1 MTFSNAQAGHPQG
14 QIKANCLSCSVNC
27 DIWENNNTC
36 RVGFSFGFADF
47 SFCFALCVL
56 LGCFVLLVSV
66 FFLSQQKLFPCIF
79 GFVFRLLLNPL
90 DEKEDTYKGQISEI
104 LYNPPLILPLHV
116 LEKVKSRT

>member
-1 MTFSNAQAGHPQG
+1 MCASGLF
-14 QIKANCLSCSVNC
+14 CF
-27 DIWENNNTC
+27 
-36 RVGFSFGFADF
+36 VGF
-47 SFCFALCVL
+47 C
-56 LGCFVLLVSV
+56 

-79 GFVFRLLLNPL
+79 GFVFSLLLNPL